1 VGWPAPAAVV
11 ATRCKYSDKFVAPTD
26 GTTVGSR
33 YWAGLA
39 GHTCCCLE
47 YILGWTGR
55 LQLPLLLGADIVLN
69 CPVVAAAVAAGSRYW
84 AEMAPAG
91 ATSRNKYCA
100 KLPRPS
106 CCCCWEQ
113 ALCWAGRSQLL
124 LLGAYT
130 GLGWAGRPQLLL
142 LLLLLRCDNVTPDTK
157 IGGEN
162 AVASHHF
169 SHCIHTFHSLCFFI
183 LTRSPLFKFLD
194 LPCLGSQIFFFGP
207 TRSLLLSTTHRH
219 FGKNV

>member
-1 VGWPAPAAVV
+1 MGL
-11 ATRCKYSDKFVAPTD
+11 DKFVGPTA
-26 GTTVGSR
+26 GATVGSR

-39 GHTCCCLE
+39 GHTCCCWD

-55 LQLPLLLGADIVLN
+55 PQLLLLLGADIVQN
-69 CPVVAAAVAAGSRYW
+69 CPVVAAAGSRYW
-84 AEMAPAG
+84 AGMAPAG

-100 KLPRPS
+100 ELPRPS

-124 LLGAYT
+124 LLGAGIVLGWPVPAAAARSGHCAGLAGPSCAGLAGPSCAGLAGPSCCCWEHTYT
-130 GLGWAGRPQLLL
+130 VLCWAGRPQLLL

-157 IGGEN
+157 IGGKN

-169 SHCIHTFHSLCFFI
+169 SY
-183 LTRSPLFKFLD
+183 
-194 LPCLGSQIFFFGP
+194 
-207 TRSLLLSTTHRH
+207 
-219 FGKNV
+219 